1 MAKNTKHKSKSSP
14 QAGPKPN
21 AKTTR
26 HPALQIL
33 QQKLEDQGFEASYIA
48 ANEDEEIGFDSLLV
62 VLDDEPDEEE
72 MQFGLQ
78 AFFVEDMMRAE
89 DPDLPDDENPDFST
103 LQFLLELPVDWSSLQ
118 GERLTEA
125 YRLLATC
132 SQKMPI
138 GYFSLE
144 GGELFYTYSLL
155 AEDQR
160 ISSKVLISAVD
171 MMSFFIN
178 RMTPVFEA
186 FTADNLSLDAA
197 LAQLDQRILAD

>member
-1 MAKNTKHKSKSSP
+1 MAKGKS
-14 QAGPKPN
+14 
-21 AKTTR
+21 AK

-33 QQKLEDQGFEASYIA
+33 QQKLEEQGFDASYIPA
-48 ANEDEEIGFDSLLV
+48 HSEEELAFDSLLV
-62 VLDDEPDEEE
+62 VLDDKPSEDE
-72 MQFGLQ
+72 MLYGLQ

-89 DPDLPDDENPDFST
+89 DPDLPEEENPDFAT
-103 LQFLLELPVDWSSLQ
+103 LQFLLELPVDWSDLA

-125 YRLLATC
+125 YRLLSAC
-132 SQKMPI
+132 SQKMPL

-160 ISSKVLISAVD
+160 IPSKVLISAVD

-186 FTADNLSLDAA
+186 FVDDQLSLEAA